1 MVQGKDRSPSE
12 ELGREQLLQLYR
24 QMVTIRQFEEQVMN
38 LYNRTLIPG
47 IAHVSI
53 GQEAVPVGVCSALR
67 PDDYITSTHRGHG
80 HCLAKGARVDRM
92 FAELF
97 GKVDGYCRG
106 KGGSMHI
113 ADPEVGNLGANA
125 IVGGSLAIAAG
136 AALSARM
143 RDTNQVSACF
153 FGDGASNQG
162 LLFESMNLASIWQ
175 LPVVYVCENN
185 QYGQYTRVEKSTAG
199 DLVARGEVFEIP
211 SSRVDGND
219 VLKVYDSM
227 TEAVERGRSG
237 RGPSFLICDTYR
249 YYGHGMSDPDRPYRT
264 REEENDWRENRDPID
279 RFARLL
285 IDKGHADRA
294 GLDALDAE
302 VAQEMLDGIEFAK
315 QSPYPAAEEV
325 TRHVYA

>member
-1 MVQGKDRSPSE
+1 MAQARDRSPSE
-12 ELGREQLLQLYR
+12 ELSTEQLLQLYR
-24 QMVTIRQFEEQVMN
+24 QMVTIRQFEEQVMD
-38 LYNRTLIPG
+38 LYNRTIIPG

-67 PDDYITSTHRGHG
+67 SDDYITSTHRGHG

-113 ADPEVGNLGANA
+113 ADPDVGNLGANA